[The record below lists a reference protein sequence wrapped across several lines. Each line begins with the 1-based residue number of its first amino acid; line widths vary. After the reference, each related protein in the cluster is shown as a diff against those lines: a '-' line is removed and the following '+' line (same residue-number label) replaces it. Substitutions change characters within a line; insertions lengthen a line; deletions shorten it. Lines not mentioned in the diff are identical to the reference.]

1 MGCCSSKQQQQR
13 GRRPGGRGPAGRE
26 PARARRQGAGRPEPG
41 ARAVEN
47 PQFGGAKAAEPE
59 DGELRQR
66 AVRAE
71 ERAKHAEGRANQ
83 ANFQVEHAEVRA
95 EQAEEE
101 SKVRWAGA
109 NETSA
114 CREGWGI
121 LWVQRVVPLVG
132 ELQRVR
138 CSSCRLLRICS
149 LVLPD
154 LRSWR
159 HVNPERVGAETK
171 EEDRGA
177 GE

>member
-47 PQFGGAKAAEPE
+47 PQFCGAKAAEPE

-83 ANFQVEHAEVRA
+83 ANFQVEHAEVRSRTGRGG
-95 EQAEEE
+95 EQ
-101 SKVRWAGA
+101 GA
-109 NETSA
+109 LGRRERNKRMSRRVGDLVGAARGPLGRRAAA
-114 CREGWGI
+114 CPM
-121 LWVQRVVPLVG
+121 LVVPLATY
-132 ELQRVR
+132 
-138 CSSCRLLRICS
+138 LL
-149 LVLPD
+149 
-154 LRSWR
+154 
-159 HVNPERVGAETK
+159 
-171 EEDRGA
+171 A
-177 GE
+177 GLA